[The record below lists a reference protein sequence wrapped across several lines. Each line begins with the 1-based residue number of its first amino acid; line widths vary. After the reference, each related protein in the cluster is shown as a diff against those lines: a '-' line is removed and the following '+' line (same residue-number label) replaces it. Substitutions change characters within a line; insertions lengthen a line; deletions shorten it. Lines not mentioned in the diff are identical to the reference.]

1 MLKFFLDSSFI
12 VELLKGNKIA
22 KEINSLLI
30 ESEGILLFYNHI
42 VLSEV
47 IYQLHFKRNLRLSLI
62 EEILNEFILLD
73 LNQATKDLA
82 LRYMKK
88 YNLKPNDAFI
98 LATCKHYS
106 VPNLISL
113 DSDFQ
118 VACKKEEIVL
128 INSAEELKRIL
139 SLT

>member
-12 VELLKGNKIA
+12 VELLKGNKVA
-22 KEINSLLI
+22 REINSLLI

-47 IYQLHFKRNLRLSLI
+47 IYQLHFKRNLRLALI

-82 LRYMKK
+82 LRYIRE
-88 YNLKPNDAFI
+88 YNLKPNDALI
-98 LATCKHYS
+98 LATCKHYNL
-106 VPNLISL
+106 PNLISL

-118 VACKKEEIVL
+118 VACKKEEIAL
-128 INSAEELKRIL
+128 INFAEELRKIL
-139 SLT
+139 NLA